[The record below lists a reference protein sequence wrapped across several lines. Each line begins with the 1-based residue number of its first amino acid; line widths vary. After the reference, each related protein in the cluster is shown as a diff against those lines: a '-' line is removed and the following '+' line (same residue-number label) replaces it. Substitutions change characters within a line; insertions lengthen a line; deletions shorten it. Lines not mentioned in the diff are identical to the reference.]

1 MLTDQSI
8 IGTPVGHDRFVV
20 EGGGGLSGT
29 VRVSG
34 FKHAL
39 VSLLGAAC
47 ATESSVVIHNCPAI
61 AETSTLIRL
70 IQGLGG
76 SAELVDG
83 SLYVDARG
91 VRHGRLDPEAA
102 NAIHGSVYLAPALVA
117 RTGEALMATGGGC
130 QIGDG
135 FHGGRP
141 VEHYVN
147 IFERYGAQVRG
158 DGAGFLRIQS
168 KQFVGCDIDLLDFTS
183 DRELRTGPLY
193 SGASKMALLTA
204 AVATGRSTL
213 LHLYPKPDVTELV
226 AFLRRLGVE
235 IEGDSTDRLVVHG
248 RGGAGFAPEASYTL
262 MADLIEI
269 VTWICAGAVLG
280 NNKLRIQG
288 AGVARAVRALAPEM
302 SVILG
307 MGVPVSEDGDAL
319 TVEPMEGG
327 RAFDVLVAST
337 GVYSDSHPL
346 LALLATICHGRSR
359 ITETV
364 WHNRFDY
371 VRGLASLGARIEHD
385 GNSAVIHGPA
395 RPHLAGKTLQ
405 ANDVRSAAVL
415 LLAALAVKGV
425 TTIEGTR
432 HLARG
437 YVNLPATLQDLG
449 ATIRAE

>member
-1 MLTDQSI
+1 MLTAQTI

-20 EGGGGLSGT
+20 EGGGGLSGA

-34 FKHAL
+34 FKHAS

-47 ATESSVVIHNCPAI
+47 AAESSVVIHNCPAI
-61 AETSTLIRL
+61 SETKTLVQL

-76 SAELVDG
+76 SARWSDD

-91 VRHGRLDPEAA
+91 IRHGRLDSEAA

-117 RTGEALMATGGGC
+117 RTGEAVIATGGGC

-135 FHGGRP
+135 LHGSRP

-147 IFERYGAQVRG
+147 IFERFGAGVRVEG
-158 DGAGFLRIQS
+158 DGSLRIQA
-168 KQFVGCDIDLLDFTS
+168 KRFVGCDVDLLDFTS
-183 DRELRTGPLY
+183 DRELQTGPLY

-204 AVATGRSTL
+204 AVASGRSTL

-235 IEGDSTDRLVVHG
+235 IDGDSTRRLVVHG
-248 RGGAGFAPEASYTL
+248 LGGAGFAPQASYTL
-262 MADLIEI
+262 MADLIEV

-280 NNKLRIQG
+280 KDQLRIQG
-288 AGVARAVRALAPEM
+288 PGLARAVRALGPEM
-302 SVILG
+302 SVIEG
-307 MGVPVSEDGDAL
+307 MGVPLSEDGDEL
-319 TVEPMEGG
+319 VVTPMERG

-337 GVYSDSHPL
+337 GVYSDSQPF
-346 LALLATICHGRSR
+346 LALLATLCEGRSR

-371 VRGLASLGARIEHD
+371 VRGLVSLGARIEHD

-395 RPHLAGKTLQ
+395 RPHLAGRTLR

-415 LLAALAVKGV
+415 LLAALAVNGV
-425 TTIEGTR
+425 TTVEGAS

-437 YVNLPATLQDLG
+437 YANLPSALQDLG
-449 ATIRAE
+449 ATLRAE